1 MERRLG
7 TMFARTSQPKAPEHS
22 GPHGKDGESVFSGRL
37 SPGIWGGF
45 DLTEPDDAK
54 VSRPVLRGLGLSNGP
69 RLPYFIVDKGFL
81 SIVERGGKT
90 PSNLFSRGVLD
101 NAAIPRKWDV
111 V

>member
-1 MERRLG
+1 
-7 TMFARTSQPKAPEHS
+7 MF
-22 GPHGKDGESVFSGRL
+22 
-37 SPGIWGGF
+37 SPAGSLLEYGGGF